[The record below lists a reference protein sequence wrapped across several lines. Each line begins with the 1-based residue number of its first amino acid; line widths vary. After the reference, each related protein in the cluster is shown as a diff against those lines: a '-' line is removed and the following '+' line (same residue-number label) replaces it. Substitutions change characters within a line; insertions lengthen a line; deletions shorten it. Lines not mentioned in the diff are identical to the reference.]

1 MALLPWPLRGW
12 EVVIRPALALWL
24 CLPTGW
30 PHLMLSLIV
39 TWPVSVSV
47 VPLGVSRLLAS
58 GPELCAQLCPPQAQ
72 RWRNE
77 NFERPVDLEGSGDDD
92 SFPDD
97 ELDDLYS
104 GSGSGCKY
112 LPLLFPVGGQCYL
125 PPGPPHEALIA
136 GNRGPC
142 RLAST
147 WGWGGQAGDHKHQK
161 GRPSSWGWNRG
172 LETSELRTPR
182 SPWFYLYK
190 LCWSPLQT
198 SHTCQGTQTP
208 LSNPGGSTATTSCVN
223 LVATPQWQWQDQQDH
238 LAHSTW
244 VRWWP
249 PVRSA
254 AARGRFGEPWKGA
267 DASTVPGT
275 GLVPWPGSQE
285 RPTEWR
291 EEREAPQV

>member
-1 MALLPWPLRGW
+1 
-12 EVVIRPALALWL
+12 
-24 CLPTGW
+24 
-30 PHLMLSLIV
+30 MLSLIV

-112 LPLLFPVGGQCYL
+112 LPLLFPVGGQCCL
-125 PPGPPHEALIA
+125 PPGPTQA
-136 GNRGPC
+136 GLHMGRGRSGRGP
-142 RLAST
+142 
-147 WGWGGQAGDHKHQK
+147 QAPKR
-161 GRPSSWGWNRG
+161 RPSSWGWNQG
-172 LETSELRTPR
+172 LETSELRTPC

-198 SHTCQGTQTP
+198 SRTCQGTQTP
-208 LSNPGGSTATTSCVN
+208 LSNPGGSTATTSCAN
-223 LVATPQWQWQDQQDH
+223 LVATPRWQWHIISKIIWLTRPGSGGALPSDQLQPGAGLGSH
-238 LAHSTW
+238 GKGQMPPPCLEQAWFRGLAPRKGQQSG
-244 VRWWP
+244 VK
-249 PVRSA
+249 
-254 AARGRFGEPWKGA
+254 RGRRPEFEFQLCHLTAVPPSA
-267 DASTVPGT
+267 TVP
-275 GLVPWPGSQE
+275 P
-285 RPTEWR
+285 
-291 EEREAPQV
+291 